1 MARHR
6 SFGSEFRRQVSREL
20 LEGRAGMHELARRY
34 SLSRNLIRLWVRKYE
49 AGEFTDELAE
59 AVQIAE
65 YERKIAELERKVG
78 QLTMEVDLLKKGAAT
93 GTRRERR
100 ELLDRERPKALA
112 VAQGRRL
119 MKLARSTYYY
129 RSDRQTTVRNALE
142 KRIALLCAEF
152 PRYGYRRITA
162 QLRTEGMK
170 VNHKAVARVMR
181 DQELQVRPL
190 RRFVRTTDSQ
200 HDSPIFPNRA
210 RGFIPTAADQLWVS
224 DITYIAIAHGFV
236 YLAVI
241 LDAWSRRV
249 VGYALGRQIDTRLT
263 LAALRAAIHARHPRA
278 GLIHHSDRGTQ
289 YAATLSERTGRAWAG
304 GLDGTTRQSVRQR
317 QGRELHED
325 AQVRGGLPQRLPEPR
340 GGGRA
345 ASSLHR

>member
-6 SFGSEFRRQVSREL
+6 SFGSEFKRQVSREL

-49 AGEFTDELAE
+49 AGEFTEELAE

-181 DQELQVRPL
+181 DQELQVR
-190 RRFVRTTDSQ
+190 
-200 HDSPIFPNRA
+200 
-210 RGFIPTAADQLWVS
+210 
-224 DITYIAIAHGFV
+224 
-236 YLAVI
+236 AV
-241 LDAWSRRV
+241 A
-249 VGYALGRQIDTRLT
+249 T
-263 LAALRAAIHARHPRA
+263 LRA
-278 GLIHHSDRGTQ
+278 HH
-289 YAATLSERTGRAWAG
+289 
-304 GLDGTTRQSVRQR
+304 
-317 QGRELHED
+317 
-325 AQVRGGLPQRLPEPR
+325 
-340 GGGRA
+340 
-345 ASSLHR
+345 

>member
-1 MARHR
+1 
-6 SFGSEFRRQVSREL
+6 
-20 LEGRAGMHELARRY
+20 
-34 SLSRNLIRLWVRKYE
+34 
-49 AGEFTDELAE
+49 
-59 AVQIAE
+59 
-65 YERKIAELERKVG
+65 
-78 QLTMEVDLLKKGAAT
+78 
-93 GTRRERR
+93 
-100 ELLDRERPKALA
+100 
-112 VAQGRRL
+112 

-278 GLIHHSDRGTQ
+278 GLIHHSDRGAQ
-289 YAATLSERTGRAWAG
+289 YAAQPYRSELAAHGLVGSMGRRGNPYDNGKAESFMKTLKCEEVYLSDYQSLEEVVARLPRFIDEVYNRRRLHSAFGYLAPVQFEQRWSSAAACTAGPAQGVLAGAAHYASASDPKSTTLSAPPSEM
-304 GLDGTTRQSVRQR
+304 V
-317 QGRELHED
+317 E
-325 AQVRGGLPQRLPEPR
+325 
-340 GGGRA
+340 GGGGKLFTP
-345 ASSLHR
+345 SPKQK